1 MKLNKIDLI
10 VKYEGELFKKRS
22 GFPYD
27 EKLIEEL
34 EKNLNSI
41 NALEEAKNNIKKDI
55 EDEQVY
61 EEATKSCEEL
71 FKILKE
77 FSIWKFNKSNN
88 ELKQIKS
95 SLEQNDKYYIA
106 RIFLFE
112 KLMRDSKFKG
122 LKEREK
128 IKVAMQLGALDFNS
142 LGVEI

>member
-41 NALEEAKNNIKKDI
+41 GALEEAKNNIKKDI
-55 EDEQVY
+55 EDEQVH
-61 EEATKSCEEL
+61 EEAVKSCEEL

-77 FSIWKFNKSNN
+77 FSIWKFNKSND

-95 SLEQNDKYYIA
+95 SLEQNDKYYMA
-106 RIFLFE
+106 RISLFE

-122 LKEREK
+122 LEEREK
-128 IKVAMQLGALDFNS
+128 IRVAMQLGALDFNS
-142 LGVEI
+142 LSVEI